1 MRLTLAFI
9 CSFVFFTAACDQ
21 SKASDQA
28 RSVQELVAETK
39 QRTTEKDDAI
49 PQTVELKSE
58 PHDAVKAL
66 ECQGVPQQGGAIK
79 CVTLPNT
86 KVKLGRSGDD
96 FYYEQTDENGEIII
110 GFDRDETRALISAN
124 GETVEYNFPPRD
136 YKISRIDGL
145 PPSQVSSF
153 NDEQLKKIRSSTT
166 RKKKGFASR
175 AKTVGLKDG
184 FIYPLKDARKTSP
197 FGAQRILNGESKRPH
212 YGVDM
217 AAPVG
222 TPIYAPAD
230 GIVSLADD
238 DLYFEGA
245 MVMLDHGQGLNSMYL
260 HVSEIFVEPGQ
271 AVKQG
276 EKIAAVGSRGRS
288 TGPHLCWR
296 LKWRNRNLDPE
307 LLTKWPD
314 ADHDAGHSED
324 HSHQ

>member
-1 MRLTLAFI
+1 MRFVIGLFISLAF
-9 CSFVFFTAACDQ
+9 FVTACGRGETAEQ
-21 SKASDQA
+21 IS
-28 RSVQELVAETK
+28 SVQDALNKIKEDAKKGEDGEI
-39 QRTTEKDDAI
+39 RTITIRGGSSLIKPLD
-49 PQTVELKSE
+49 
-58 PHDAVKAL
+58 
-66 ECQGVPQQGGAIK
+66 CQGVPQQGGAVK
-79 CVTLPNT
+79 CQTLPNA
-86 KVKLGRSGDD
+86 KVKIGRSDDD
-96 FYYEQTDENGEIII
+96 FYYEQADKNGEIIV
-110 GFDRDETRALISAN
+110 GFDRDEKRALISVES
-124 GETVEYNFPPRD
+124 ETVEYNFTPRSYD
-136 YKISRIDGL
+136 ISRIDGL

-153 NDEQLKKIRSSTT
+153 TDEQRKRIASSSA

-175 AKTVGLKDG
+175 VKSVGLKDG
-184 FIYPLKDARKTSP
+184 FIYPLKEVRKTSP
-197 FGAQRILNGESKRPH
+197 FGAQRILNGEAKRPH
-212 YGVDM
+212 YGVDI

-307 LLTKWPD
+307 LLTKWPS
-314 ADHDAGHSED
+314 ADHDASHSED